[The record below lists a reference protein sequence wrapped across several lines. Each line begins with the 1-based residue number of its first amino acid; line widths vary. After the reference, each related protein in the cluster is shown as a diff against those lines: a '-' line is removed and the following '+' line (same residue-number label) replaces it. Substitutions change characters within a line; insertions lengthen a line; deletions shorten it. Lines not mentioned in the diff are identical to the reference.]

1 MKQGKIESEKSI
13 KDGAMM
19 STPKSKLRKEIN
31 ITGFSHKSKEGNKQN
46 IVIKP
51 KVQQNRNSAY
61 SKNDLHGFRD
71 INDTDQ
77 SMKSLLS
84 NKKNTGIFNIR

>member
-1 MKQGKIESEKSI
+1 
-13 KDGAMM
+13 M
-19 STPKSKLRKEIN
+19 STPKSKLRKEVN
-31 ITGFSHKSKEGNKQN
+31 VTGFSHKSKEVNKQN

-61 SKNDLHGFRD
+61 SKNDLQGFRD

-77 SMKSLLS
+77 SMKSLMS
-84 NKKNTGIFNIR
+84 NKMNGGIFDIR

>member
-1 MKQGKIESEKSI
+1 
-13 KDGAMM
+13 MM

-31 ITGFSHKSKEGNKQN
+31 IQGFSHKGKELNKQN

-61 SKNDLHGFRD
+61 SKNDLQGFRD
-71 INDTDQ
+71 IDNTDQ
-77 SMKSLLS
+77 SMKSLMS